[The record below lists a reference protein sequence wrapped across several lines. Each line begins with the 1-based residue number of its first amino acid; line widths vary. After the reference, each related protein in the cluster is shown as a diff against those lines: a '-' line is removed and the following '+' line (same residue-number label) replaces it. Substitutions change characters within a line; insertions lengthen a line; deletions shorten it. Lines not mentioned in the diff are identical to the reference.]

1 VRIQKNNNYKA
12 NRPLK
17 RRRKNM
23 DVSLKG
29 EKGNVKKRMERMSIS
44 TNQ

>member
-1 VRIQKNNNYKA
+1 
-12 NRPLK
+12 
-17 RRRKNM
+17 M